1 MKQILKYSVLLLMAL
16 PFFSCSR
23 IPDQVGGKGYLTV
36 RMSQDVSIT
45 PVVKAE
51 AGEPDPQFALE
62 ITSLSTGAVTTVED
76 YRTLSAT
83 PLELSTGRYKVRAYS
98 GPDTPA
104 SWNSPRY
111 EGETEILIKPEQVNE
126 ANITAS
132 LANTMV
138 TVLFD
143 ERTADFFSEYRV
155 TVSNENGDALVFSS
169 NSGNLDSEAYFV
181 ATSLDWELRMVN
193 TAGSVYRVGPV
204 LIENVKARQHYQ
216 LRFTIQEEQVSK
228 GAANIVVTVD
238 DSVNEKDYNLV
249 LDFDNAGLPNI
260 TGEGFEITG
269 EISVQRKNAGDC
281 IVNFSAPQGMKSL
294 TISHSDASLLSAGL
308 PQHSSLVE
316 ASASTLEALTTAG
329 VTASSV
335 AYGTQETSVNFGDF
349 LSELELG
356 NYSIGV
362 SVVDIKNHYCDLTL
376 NFRVASAVDAEAT
389 TATPWAQF
397 AILRVK
403 YYTDARPDGLSI
415 QYRKATDSDWSTFD
429 GSISLDET
437 KSTLTAELYGLE
449 ASTAYV
455 YRVISTKDADTREVS
470 FTTAAAQDVP
480 NINFDD
486 WYQDG
491 NAWYPGASSATR
503 IWDTANGGTA
513 TVGKYPTTPETSD
526 VVRGKAVRME
536 SAKVLGLMA
545 AGNIYIG
552 DFVKVA
558 GLGAELDWGY
568 QYTSRPV
575 ALHGYYKYNPVAIDM
590 AKDPYTGKKGEMDS
604 NSIKIYLTDWT
615 SKFRINTSN
624 KVFLQDDDPSII
636 AMGDLTSNVTNSQ
649 YVEFTLPLQYRDNRT
664 PSYIVIVGAA
674 SRLGDYFTGGV
685 GSTLWIDEF
694 SLIFDAGKL
703 TEDERTL
710 VGYRNL

>member
-1 MKQILKYSVLLLMAL
+1 MKQILKLSVLLVPIL
-16 PFFSCSR
+16 FSCAR
-23 IPDQVGGKGYLTV
+23 IEDREEGTGYLTV
-36 RMSQDVSIT
+36 NLGPDVSVT

-51 AGEPDPQFALE
+51 ADAPDPAFVLE
-62 ITSLSTGAVTTVED
+62 ITSLSTGVVTKVED
-76 YRTLSAT
+76 YRTLTAA
-83 PLELSTGRYKVRAYS
+83 PLELPAGRYKVFAYS

-104 SWNSPRY
+104 AWNAPRY
-111 EGETEILIKPEQVNE
+111 EGETEVLIKPEQVNE
-126 ANITAS
+126 ATISAT

-138 TVLFD
+138 TVEFD
-143 ERTADFFSEYRV
+143 QRTADFFSEYRV
-155 TVSNENGDALVFSS
+155 TVSNENGDALLFSS
-169 NSGNLDSEAYFV
+169 NADNLDSKAYFV
-181 ATSLDWELRMVN
+181 ASTLDWELRMVN

-204 LIENVKARQHYQ
+204 VIDNVKARQHYK
-216 LRFTIQEEQVSK
+216 LSFKIQEEEISK
-228 GAANIVVTVD
+228 GASNFIVKVD
-238 DSVNEKDYNLV
+238 DSVNLKEYSLI
-249 LDFDNAGLPNI
+249 LDFDNSGLPVI

-269 EISVQRKNAGDC
+269 EISVQRKNTADC
-281 IVNFSAPQGMKSL
+281 ILNFSAPQGMKAL
-294 TISHSDASLLSAGL
+294 TVSHSDAVLLAAGL

-316 ASASTLEALTTAG
+316 ASASTLEALSTAG
-329 VTASSV
+329 VAASSV
-335 AYGTQETSVNFGDF
+335 AYGTQETSINLGAF

-356 NYSIGV
+356 NYSVGV
-362 SVVDIKNHYCDLTL
+362 CVVDTRDHYCDLTL

-389 TATPWAQF
+389 SATPWAQF
-397 AILRVK
+397 AILKGR
-403 YYTDARPDGLSI
+403 YYTDARPDGLAI
-415 QYRKATDSDWSTFD
+415 EYRKASDAEWSTFS
-429 GSISLDET
+429 GTITLNESN
-437 KSTLTAELYGLE
+437 STLSAELYGLE

-455 YRVISTKDADTREVS
+455 YRVISAKDTDTREVS
-470 FTTAAAQDVP
+470 FTTASAREVP
-480 NINFDD
+480 NIGFDD

-526 VVRGKAVRME
+526 VVKGKAVKME

-568 QYTSRPV
+568 EYTSRPV
-575 ALHGYYKYNPVAIDM
+575 ALHGYYKYQPAAIDM
-590 AKDPYTGKKGEMDS
+590 VKDPYKDKKGEMDS

-636 AMGDLTSNVTNSQ
+636 AMGDLTSNVTNDS

-685 GSTLWIDEF
+685 GSTLWMDEF
-694 SLIFDAGKL
+694 SLIFDAGEL
-703 TEDERTL
+703 TEDQRTL